1 MQRKWWIG
9 IGLVLVGIVAVAV
22 ILLFTRAPDASSVE
36 TDAAACESCLPF
48 PQISGEN
55 LPGDLFQLP
64 GGFAGETVLVIVP
77 FDEEQQVS
85 AAGWLPLARELA
97 NSEAN
102 FAYYNVPVFPAM
114 SAPLRTIIR
123 TGMSITIT
131 DSELRERT
139 ITVFLE
145 DLDAFLTALEIPN
158 TDAMQVFLLN
168 DEHAVIWRG
177 TGEYDEAQG
186 AALRALLNE

>member
-1 MQRKWWIG
+1 MQRKGWIG
-9 IGLVLVGIVAVAV
+9 IGIVLVGILAVALY
-22 ILLFTRAPDASSVE
+22 LLFARAPDASGVE
-36 TDAAACESCLPF
+36 TNAAACESCLPF

-64 GGFAGETVLVIVP
+64 GGFAGEKVLVIVP

-85 AAGWLPLARELA
+85 AASWLPLARELA

-123 TGMSITIT
+123 AGMSITIT
-131 DSELRERT
+131 DAELRERT

-158 TDAMQVFLLN
+158 ADAMQVFLLN
-168 DEHAVIWRG
+168 SERAVIWRG
-177 TGEYDEAQG
+177 AGSYDDAQG
-186 AALRALLNE
+186 ADLRAAVGK

>member
-1 MQRKWWIG
+1 MQHKSWIG
-9 IGLVLVGIVAVAV
+9 IGIVLVGILAVALY
-22 ILLFTRAPDASSVE
+22 LLFARAPDASKVE

-64 GGFAGETVLVIVP
+64 ADFAGETVLVIVP

-158 TDAMQVFLLN
+158 MGAMQVFLLN
-168 DEHAVIWRG
+168 GKHDIIWRG
-177 TGEYDEAQG
+177 AGSYDDAQG
-186 AALRALLNE
+186 ADLRAAVGK

>member
-1 MQRKWWIG
+1 MQRKRWIG
-9 IGLVLVGIVAVAV
+9 IGLVIVGIVAAAL
-22 ILLFTRAPDASSVE
+22 ILLFTRAPDASGVAIDE
-36 TDAAACESCLPF
+36 TACESCLPF

-64 GGFAGETVLVIVP
+64 ADFAGETVLVIVP

-85 AAGWLPLARELA
+85 AASWLPLARELA
-97 NSEAN
+97 ESQPDY
-102 FAYYNVPVFPAM
+102 AYYNVPVFPGM

-131 DSELRERT
+131 DADLRERT

-145 DLDAFLTALEIPN
+145 DLDAFLTALEISN

-168 DEHAVIWRG
+168 RERAVIWRG
-177 TGEYDEAQG
+177 AGGYDDAQG
-186 AALRALLNE
+186 AALRAAVVQ